1 MEKQG
6 VVKEGRTPSELSGK
20 KSVMVKNGHALA
32 HGEKD
37 TISKA
42 EQRLEQTMEPLY
54 NNGG

>member
-1 MEKQG
+1 M
-6 VVKEGRTPSELSGK
+6 SGK

-37 TISKA
+37 TISKE